1 MPSRRLL
8 KKGLLVL
15 VGLLVALA
23 AAGTAA
29 HVWLQGEGARAQV
42 VGRFLPALE
51 ARVGPVRLGNTFRV
65 GWTGTVT
72 LGPLELPGS
81 QPEGPPVVSIAQV
94 TVHPRLRALLSGR
107 VEASQVVLSDV
118 TVDAGPSGSELQ
130 ALLERMRAP
139 RSAPSP
145 TPARATARVWPE
157 LVLEDVHLAFERHGR
172 VRWGPLSARVRL
184 ENPDGTLRM
193 EATARLPGGGSATM
207 TMKSTDSGMTGTL
220 QGRDIPAGPLLSLGE
235 PPVDLEGGVMEGAVT
250 LEGSGAASF
259 SLAVKGLSLSNPRL
273 APEPV
278 GPLTFSAEGRLRGQW
293 ARRTVA
299 LESLRVTVGERREV
313 QVDVTGE
320 ASWSEPPRFSLS
332 AELSPLTFA
341 QAVAALPPAL
351 VPEDI
356 DLAQQEGE
364 LQASLALSGPL
375 FERRDWQLKAKLE
388 LPRKKGHAQKG
399 PLAWLRGP
407 FDYRPLT
414 AEGRGQA
421 LRIGPNSPTFVP
433 FEEFP
438 PYLVR
443 AVLRSEDGGFWTHQG
458 FDFDSLRTLL
468 LDPRDGKVRGGSTLT
483 QQLAK
488 NLFLSREKTYARKV
502 KEALLTLALES
513 AVPKQRLLELYFN
526 IIEWGPNLYGI
537 GAAASHYF
545 DKPAYALSVREAA
558 FLATIIPNPV
568 RYHGYCTQGALSDVW
583 ARNVDTLLGKLL
595 ADGAL
600 TEPEYQ
606 QSLAER
612 LAFACTVDARTRSV
626 EAPSAE

>member
-8 KKGLLVL
+8 EKGLLAL

-29 HVWLQGEGARAQV
+29 HVWLQGEGVRAQV
-42 VGRFLPALE
+42 VGRILPALE
-51 ARVGPVRLGNTFRV
+51 ARVGPVRLGNTFHV

-81 QPEGPPVVSIAQV
+81 QPESPPVVRITRVIVQ
-94 TVHPRLRALLSGR
+94 PRLRALLSGR
-107 VEASQVVLSDV
+107 VEARQVILSDV
-118 TVDAGPSGSELQ
+118 AVEAGPSGSELR
-130 ALLERMRAP
+130 ALIERMRPSRAA
-139 RSAPSP
+139 SSP
-145 TPARATARVWPE
+145 TPARSSPRVWPE

-172 VRWGPLSARVRL
+172 VEWGPLSARARL

-193 EATARLPGGGSATM
+193 EATAQLPGGGHATM
-207 TMKSTDSGMTGTL
+207 TLGSTDSGVTGTL
-220 QGRDIPAGPLLSLGE
+220 QGRDIPAGPLLALGE
-235 PPVDLEGGVMEGAVT
+235 PPVDMKGGVMEGAVT
-250 LEGSGAASF
+250 LEGSGAAF
-259 SLAVKGLSLSNPRL
+259 SVAVKGLSLSNPRL
-273 APEPV
+273 APKPVEP
-278 GPLTFSAEGRLRGQW
+278 LAFSAEGRLRWQW
-293 ARRTVA
+293 SRRHVA
-299 LESLRVTVGERREV
+299 LEALKVTVGERREV

-320 ASWSEPPRFSLS
+320 ATWSEEPQFSLR

-341 QAVAALPPAL
+341 RALEALPLAL
-351 VPEDI
+351 VPEDV
-356 DLAQQEGE
+356 DLAQQEGQ
-364 LQASLALSGPL
+364 LQASLALSGPVL
-375 FERRDWQLKAKLE
+375 ERRDWQVKAKLE
-388 LPRKKGHAQKG
+388 LPRKKGHTQKG

-414 AEGRGQA
+414 AEGRGQE
-421 LRIGPNSPTFVP
+421 LHIGPGSSTFVP
-433 FEEFP
+433 FEELP
-438 PYLVR
+438 PFLVR

-468 LDPRDGKVRGGSTLT
+468 LAPRDGKVRGGSTLT

-537 GAAASHYF
+537 GGAASHYF
-545 DKPAYALSVREAA
+545 DKPAYALNVRESA

-595 ADGAL
+595 ADGDLTGPQYQQAL
-600 TEPEYQ
+600 T
-606 QSLAER
+606 ER
-612 LAFACTVDARTRSV
+612 LAFACSVDAQTRSV